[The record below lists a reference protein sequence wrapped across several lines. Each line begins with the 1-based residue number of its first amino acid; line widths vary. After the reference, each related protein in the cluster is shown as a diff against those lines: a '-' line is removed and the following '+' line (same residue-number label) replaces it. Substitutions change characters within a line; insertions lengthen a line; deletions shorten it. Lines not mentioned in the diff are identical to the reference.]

1 MPAKLNVQAQSYN
14 LAVEVRPSL
23 AGDAMLHL
31 TTSDGNFTLN
41 LPAAFWPWLNPGDI
55 AYLTIGAMKVTLE
68 EAADSALSLPD
79 KRIILPGEIN

>member
-14 LAVEVRPSL
+14 LALEVRESL
-23 AGDAMLHL
+23 VLGHIHL
-31 TTSDGNFTLN
+31 TTPDGSFYLSA
-41 LPAAFWPWLNPGDI
+41 PAALWPWLAPGDI

>member
-14 LAVEVRPSL
+14 LAVEVRETI
-23 AGDAMLHL
+23 AGPTNLRL
-31 TTSDGNFTLN
+31 TTSDGAFTMHV
-41 LPAAFWPWLNPGDI
+41 PAALWPWLAPGDI

-68 EAADSALSLPD
+68 ETADSALSLPD